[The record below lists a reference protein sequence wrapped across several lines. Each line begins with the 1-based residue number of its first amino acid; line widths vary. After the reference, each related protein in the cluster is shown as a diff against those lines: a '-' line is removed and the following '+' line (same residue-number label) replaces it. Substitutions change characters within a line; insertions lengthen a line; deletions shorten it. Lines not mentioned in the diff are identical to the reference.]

1 MKKKKKILIILGV
14 VVVIAIVIVANVLK
28 SGEKTYSVQAEKV
41 EKSDITSL
49 VTANGKIVPKTDVQI
64 SAYVPAKIVKLPVE
78 EGDEVQSGQLLVQLD
93 ITQYRAAV
101 NQYKAQM
108 ASAKASLEQAQI
120 SYRRQKELFE
130 KKLSSQEQFDMA
142 KTELDLAQARYDQ
155 AVAALEEARYNL
167 NKTTITAPMSGVVTS
182 LNAEVGEIVMIGTMN
197 NPGTVIMTISDMS
210 EIEAEVEVDETD
222 IAEVKLGQEAKIEID
237 AYPDTSFR
245 GKVAEIGHTAR
256 ISGLGTQ
263 DQVTNFLVKVT
274 LLDEVPSIRPGMSAS
289 VDITTNHREDALN
302 VPIQAV
308 VMREEKGDTLAGKEE
323 EMEGALASTDSVS
336 EKAKEK
342 KESDKIKGEEEKK
355 KEVEG
360 VFIVENERAKF
371 MKVTTGIADQQNIEI
386 VSGLDDEDMIVTGT
400 YKILRT
406 LKDGDKVKVTE
417 KKVEEK

>member
-1 MKKKKKILIILGV
+1 L
-14 VVVIAIVIVANVLK
+14 ANVMK
-28 SGEKTYSVQAEKV
+28 SGEKTQPVQAEKV
-41 EKSDITSL
+41 KKSDITSL
-49 VTANGKIVPKTDVQI
+49 VTANGRIIPKTDVKI

-78 EGDEVQSGQLLVQLD
+78 EGDEVRRGQLLVQLD
-93 ITQYRAAV
+93 ITEYQAAV
-101 NQYKAQM
+101 NQFKAQM
-108 ASAKASLEQAQI
+108 ASAKASLEQAQLFFT
-120 SYRRQKELFE
+120 RKKELFE
-130 KKLSSQEQFDMA
+130 KKLTSQEEYDLA

-155 AVAALEEARYNL
+155 AEAALEEAKYSL
-167 NKTTITAPMSGVVTS
+167 SKTTITAPMAGVVTS
-182 LNAEVGEIVMIGTMN
+182 LNAEEGEIVMIGTMN

-222 IAEVKLGQEAKIEID
+222 IAEVRLGQEVKIEID
-237 AYPDTSFR
+237 AYPDTSFK

-274 LLDEVPSIRPGMSAS
+274 LLDEVPNIRPGMSAS
-289 VDITTNHREDALN
+289 VDITTNQREDALN

-308 VMREEKGDTLAGKEE
+308 VIREEKGDTLAGKEE

-336 EKAKEK
+336 EKAEEK
-342 KESDKIKGEEEKK
+342 KESDKIRGKEEEEK

-360 VFIVENERAKF
+360 VFVVENERAKF
-371 MKVTTGIADQQNIEI
+371 VKVTTGIADQQNIEI
-386 VSGLDDEDMIVTGT
+386 VSGINEEDMVVTGT

-417 KKVEEK
+417 KKGKEDR